1 MQSNVQYFSLKYGFQ
16 PKLEARQLKT
26 IKLIFKIEE
35 LGLPVTNVREGVKW
49 ETVGIK
55 LQWAQLSAFKFLS
68 EGIKTKH
75 PVLKNFFP
83 QPDDSFLS
91 NIEDYRYNRFLYIG
105 KGRARS
111 TMDYTFYFYV

>member
-26 IKLIFKIEE
+26 LKLIFKIED

-55 LQWAQLSAFKFLS
+55 KQWAELSAFKFLS

-83 QPDDSFLS
+83 QPDDTFLN

-105 KGRARS
+105 KVRQKGKVNVAVVGR
-111 TMDYTFYFYV
+111 

>member
-55 LQWAQLSAFKFLS
+55 IQ
-68 EGIKTKH
+68 
-75 PVLKNFFP
+75 
-83 QPDDSFLS
+83 
-91 NIEDYRYNRFLYIG
+91 
-105 KGRARS
+105 
-111 TMDYTFYFYV
+111 